1 MITDRMADIHAR
13 SFTVPRPWSAKEL
26 DSFRSDPKVVTV
38 STDNGFAMGQVILDE
53 AEVLTVAVDPH
64 ARRAGEGRKLMTELL
79 SAVQAR
85 GVTRVFLEV
94 NVNNSAAIALY
105 RSFGFSDSG
114 LRRGYYAVGDGTSH
128 DALLMQVTLKA
139 A

>member
-1 MITDRMADIHAR
+1 MNTDRMADIHAR
-13 SFTVPRPWSAKEL
+13 SFTVPRSWSATEL
-26 DSFRSDPKVVTV
+26 DSFRMDPKVITIT
-38 STDNGFAMGQVILDE
+38 SENGFAMGQVILDE
-53 AEVLTVAVDPH
+53 AEVLTVAVDPD
-64 ARRAGEGRKLMTELL
+64 ARRSGEGRQLMTDLL
-79 SAVQAR
+79 AAVQAR

-105 RSFGFSDSG
+105 RTFGFSDSG

>member
-1 MITDRMADIHAR
+1 MNTDRMADIHVR

-26 DSFRSDPKVVTV
+26 DSFRTDPKVVTV
-38 STDNGFAMGQVILDE
+38 TTGNGFAMGQVIQDE
-53 AEVLTVAVDPH
+53 AEVLTVAVDPD
-64 ARRAGEGRKLMTELL
+64 ARRSGEGRKLMQDLL
-79 SAVQAR
+79 ATVQAR

-114 LRRGYYAVGDGTSH
+114 LRRGYYAVGDGRSH
-128 DALLMQVTLKA
+128 DALLMQVMLKA